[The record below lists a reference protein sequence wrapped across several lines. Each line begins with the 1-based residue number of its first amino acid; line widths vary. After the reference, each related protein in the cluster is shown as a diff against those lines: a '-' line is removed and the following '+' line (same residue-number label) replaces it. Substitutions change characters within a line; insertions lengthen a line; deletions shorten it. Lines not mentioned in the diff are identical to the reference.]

1 MAPVAQ
7 KRLLLYFMIQPDT
20 QDGSTLKRCSD
31 TLQVRLRPAVQTG
44 HSFGLQVRFDG
55 PQA

>member
-20 QDGSTLKRCSD
+20 QDGSALKRCSD
-31 TLQVRLRPAVQTG
+31 TLQVRPRSSGAYRAFLWITSQI
-44 HSFGLQVRFDG
+44 
-55 PQA
+55 

>member
-20 QDGSTLKRCSD
+20 QNGNTLKRCSD
-31 TLQVRLRPAVQTG
+31 TLQVRPRPSGAYR
-44 HSFGLQVRFDG
+44 SFLWITSQI
-55 PQA
+55 